1 MADITDYTLIRPG
14 KFNPDLTVKSGTPVA
29 RPSNIT
35 DDPMSTYKK
44 SLSNA
49 LGPNVFEGVSTF
61 VGIVLLSFTVPN
73 QGTQGDS
80 ANSKPVG
87 IVTCMIPELHFGKP
101 NPFGA
106 DSKTQYYKIAKYFYP
121 QFEVPFE
128 SLGAIAGG
136 NILTPG
142 SVVQITFSDANL
154 SVGRVTALIEKHNV
168 DLSDEAF
175 RGRDTKIASDNLDNQ
190 QYATPSEAL
199 ATVSD
204 DLGLVDGEEF
214 FNEQFQ
220 AMVPGSRFTSP
231 FGKRRPPT
239 LPDGGYG
246 SSNHKGIDLAAP
258 AGTDI
263 KALVRGEV
271 IEVKDDYDDDR
282 DGKTGYGNYIIVE
295 HPDGSTS
302 RYAHLNSVAA
312 TVGMTVEVGDPIA
325 GVGSTGGS
333 NGPHLD
339 FSVKTDDGAF
349 IDPLVWMAENL
360 ATDDNYAGGTGPQ
373 SPTP

>member
-1 MADITDYTLIRPG
+1 
-14 KFNPDLTVKSGTPVA
+14 
-29 RPSNIT
+29 
-35 DDPMSTYKK
+35 
-44 SLSNA
+44 
-49 LGPNVFEGVSTF
+49 
-61 VGIVLLSFTVPN
+61 
-73 QGTQGDS
+73 
-80 ANSKPVG
+80 
-87 IVTCMIPELHFGKP
+87 MIPELHFGKP

-121 QFEVPFE
+121 QFEVPYE

-154 SVGRVTALIEKHNV
+154 SVGRVTALIEKHDV

-199 ATVSD
+199 ATVAD
-204 DLGLVDGEEF
+204 DLGLVNGEEF

-220 AMVPGSRFTSP
+220 ALVPGSRFTSA

-246 SSNHKGIDLAAP
+246 SSDHKGIDLAAP
-258 AGTDI
+258 TGTDV
-263 KALVRGEV
+263 KVLVRGSS
-271 IEVKDDYDDDR
+271 
-282 DGKTGYGNYIIVE
+282 
-295 HPDGSTS
+295 GS
-302 RYAHLNSVAA
+302 
-312 TVGMTVEVGDPIA
+312 
-325 GVGSTGGS
+325 
-333 NGPHLD
+333 HLD
-339 FSVKTDDGAF
+339 FSVKTNDGAF

-360 ATDDNYAGGTGPQ
+360 ATDENYTGGAGGQ